1 MSSLFSIG
9 GDIGG
14 GGGGVDGDVGGDNV
28 LALLRVPLMLKCG

>member
-1 MSSLFSIG
+1 MSRSCNISSLFSIG

-28 LALLRVPLMLKCG
+28 LTLFGCH